1 MIKRNS
7 IVKILRKESFW
18 YNLTGSIVAIDAS
31 PMNEIKYPILV
42 RFQTFNYSGINNAN
56 FKLDELVEVIDRE
69 GKIVIG
75 VTK

>member
-18 YNLTGSIVAIDAS
+18 YNKTGNIVTIDES
-31 PMNEIKYPILV
+31 PTNEIKYPALV

-56 FKLDELVEVIDRE
+56 FKLNELVEILESED
-69 GKIVIG
+69 KIVAAI
-75 VTK
+75 KK

>member
-7 IVKILRKESFW
+7 TVKIVRKESFW
-18 YNLTGSIVAIDAS
+18 YNLTGSVIAIDES
-31 PMNEIKYPILV
+31 PTNEIRYPVLV

-56 FKLDELVEVIDRE
+56 FKLNELIEVPAPE
-69 GKIVIG
+69 GKIVAG